1 MNAALIFGMRFSRKK
16 APRVLIFAGIFAS
29 AVIGLSALGFSAGAQ
44 DFPSGSRAPSI
55 TMQPPE
61 ITSIHRGHP
70 GSVQL
75 QFRIASGFHINS
87 HQPKQEYL
95 KKTELKLDAPTDIAI
110 EKVIYPDGEDRS
122 FPFAPDEKINVYSGD
137 FPIEVVLR
145 PLKSVVA
152 TKYAVHGKLYYQAC
166 DNAACYPPKQLPVSF
181 EIKVL
186 KSANEHK
193 KRIPPQSPHTHT

>member
-1 MNAALIFGMRFSRKK
+1 MSIKLKMSMKRMKTSS
-16 APRVLIFAGIFAS
+16 PLIFAGLFAAS
-29 AVIGLSALGFSAGAQ
+29 AVCIGAHAQ
-44 DFPSGSRAPSI
+44 DFPSGSRVPSV
-55 TMQPPE
+55 TLQPPE
-61 ITSIHRGHP
+61 IASIYRGHP

-87 HQPKQEYL
+87 NQPKQEYL

-110 EKVIYPDGEDRS
+110 EKVVYPDGEDRS

-145 PLKSVVA
+145 PLKSVIA

-186 KSANEHK
+186 KSANENK
-193 KRIPPQSPHTHT
+193 KRIPPQSPHTHD